1 VTLAGLPTLAA
12 AEQEREFNLPAV
24 RAWGAAVDPRL
35 DREPPPGETW
45 IHQATRP
52 AIVSFA
58 ARAEFGRFFSA
69 YSDLLKEQM
78 RDSAVGE
85 WHFWVVMTQKPSRRG
100 KLQILVSGRAGRL
113 EVPIASF
120 PVSGASKRVRGA
132 VQRSVALSRDPF
144 FAALLSGNP
153 SALDPF
159 LPGPP
164 RK

>member
-1 VTLAGLPTLAA
+1 MRATFLC
-12 AEQEREFNLPAV
+12 AV
-24 RAWGAAVDPRL
+24 AFVGMSASGAAPDAWQDNEEPRG
-35 DREPPPGETW
+35 DTW

-78 RDSAVGE
+78 RDSAVGG
-85 WHFWVVMTQKPSRRG
+85 WHFWVVMTQKPRRRG
-100 KLQILVSGRAGRL
+100 KLHILVSGRAGRL
-113 EVPIASF
+113 EVPIACF
-120 PVSGASKRVRGA
+120 PVSGASKRVRGV

-144 FAALLSGNP
+144 LAALVSGNP
-153 SALDPF
+153 AALDPF

>member
-1 VTLAGLPTLAA
+1 MRVTFLC
-12 AEQEREFNLPAV
+12 AV
-24 RAWGAAVDPRL
+24 VFVGMSASGAASGAWQDNAAPR
-35 DREPPPGETW
+35 GETW

-85 WHFWVVMTQKPSRRG
+85 WHFWVIMTRKPGREG

-113 EVPIASF
+113 EVPIACF

-144 FAALLSGNP
+144 FAALVSGSP
-153 SALDPF
+153 SALYPF